1 MQNAK
6 QGDTVVIEYSVR
18 TSNGTVVGDTEA
30 SGPQEIKIGDGAIFP
45 LIEKKLTE
53 MKVGDKESV
62 AIDSDNAFGAR
73 REEMVVDIPR
83 QSLPAD
89 VDPQPGMAL
98 QAQQEDGSAITL
110 YIVAVGD
117 EAVKADGNHPLAG
130 EDLSFDVTLREIREA
145 A

>member
-1 MQNAK
+1 MKSRGSRNPSA
-6 QGDTVVIEYSVR
+6 
-18 TSNGTVVGDTEA
+18 
-30 SGPQEIKIGDGAIFP
+30 IGLRLCPLALGA
-45 LIEKKLTE
+45 
-53 MKVGDKESV
+53 
-62 AIDSDNAFGAR
+62 
-73 REEMVVDIPR
+73 EEMVVDIPR

-130 EDLSFDVTLREIREA
+130 EDLSFDVTLREIKEA